1 MYSCF
6 IWCEFIDLV
15 GFFGCYCVTPV
26 NSTLFYFSYMQSL
39 ACNATPTPL
48 WENIH
53 NTLVTWAWGAYEETL
68 RNVGLFSVVEIFVIL
83 RGL

>member
-48 WENIH
+48 
-53 NTLVTWAWGAYEETL
+53 
-68 RNVGLFSVVEIFVIL
+68 
-83 RGL
+83 